1 MSNKII
7 DLGLLV
13 KEPLI
18 FKDVQGDLYT
28 IPGNIS
34 TKLYIKLTKL
44 CEDIKTIKGEEEGFT
59 KLQEIVV
66 EILSLDKSK
75 TIDVEFVKDRFDDL
89 RYLQVIVN
97 EMMKHISEI
106 TTDPNSNSPDSK

>member
-13 KEPLI
+13 QEPLI
-18 FKDVQGDLYT
+18 FKDTTGELYT
-28 IPGNIS
+28 IPGEVS

-44 CEDIKTIKGEEEGFT
+44 CEDIKKITDEEEGFT
-59 KLQEIVV
+59 KLQEIVT

-75 TIDVEFVKDRFDDL
+75 KIDIDYVKERFDDL
-89 RYLQVIVN
+89 RFLQVIVN

-106 TTDPNSNSPDSK
+106 SNSPDLK